1 MFDLGRLRLLRELAH
16 RGTMIAVAEAYGL
29 TSSAV
34 SQQLAI
40 LEHEARVALLERI
53 GRRVRL
59 TEEGV
64 RLVAH
69 AEKIL
74 AAVEAAKLDLSAE
87 PEMPRGA
94 LDVGSFPSY
103 TRARLL
109 PAAKRLKKRFPDFR
123 LRIHDLQPADATDAV
138 RSGRYQ
144 LAISFSYNLVPR
156 AAPEGLV
163 SRPLLQEPVFL
174 ALPKI
179 WRDAGDPIDLRKL
192 IDAEWIVGAR
202 QSDDR
207 ELAERACA
215 PAGFAPKIAHTIDDY
230 ELLLHMVGG
239 GFGVGLV
246 PELALRFPSAKK
258 VVMRRP
264 GKAPLYRH
272 IHAITRRSLMATAPI
287 QALFAEL
294 ENDA

>member
-1 MFDLGRLRLLRELAH
+1 MFDLNRLRLLRELAH
-16 RGTMIAVAEAYGL
+16 RGTMIAVAEAFGL

-69 AEKIL
+69 AERIL
-74 AAVEAAKLDLSAE
+74 AAVETARLDLAGR
-87 PEMPRGA
+87 PEEPRGT
-94 LDVGSFPSY
+94 LDVGCFPSY

-109 PAAKRLKKRFPDFR
+109 PAARRLKKLFPGFS
-123 LRIHDLQPADATDAV
+123 LQIHDLQPADATDAV
-138 RSGRYQ
+138 CSGRYQ

-156 AAPEGLV
+156 PAPEGLV
-163 SRPLLQEPVFL
+163 SQLLLKEPVFL
-174 ALPKI
+174 ALPKT
-179 WRDAGDPIDLRKL
+179 WQDAGDPIDLRKL
-192 IDAEWIVGAR
+192 ADAEWIVGAR

-215 PAGFAPKIAHTIDDY
+215 LSGFAPKIAHTIDDY
-230 ELLLHMVGG
+230 ELLLHMVAQ

-246 PELALRFPSAKK
+246 PALALHFPSAKS
-258 VVMRRP
+258 VVTRRP
-264 GKAPLYRH
+264 GKTPLFRH
-272 IHAITRRSLMATAPI
+272 IHGITRQSLAATPSI
-287 QALFAEL
+287 RALLAEL
-294 ENDA
+294 ERDT